1 MKAKLTILFFLLAGL
16 GWWGYNH
23 FMAAEEISA
32 TGPQYNFAKIEQ
44 KDILNMVSA
53 TGTLSARELVEVGTQ
68 VSGVIAEVYKDFNH
82 PVEVGEMVALIDTSV
97 LDAQVKS
104 SEADL
109 LRHQATFK
117 RAQIEYE
124 RFKPL
129 HDKGFLSGND
139 FLPYEIARQTA
150 QANVLS
156 AEASLERVKRNR
168 AFAEIRAPI
177 SGVIINRN
185 VERGQT
191 VAASFNTP
199 RLFIIAEDL
208 ALMEILANVDESDI
222 GQIKK
227 DQEARFTVAAYPEQ
241 NFVGNVVEIRL
252 QPTVIQNVVNYTVVV
267 ETENPRNLLLPGMT
281 ATLDFVVDE
290 VKDALA
296 VPASALN
303 LKMSDEMLAVMQ
315 ARREE
320 MRQRRQG
327 ASGGRSLRGDSV
339 AEGAA
344 GPQPGRGGPGGG
356 RFAQGEASGGEAGG
370 RERLAE
376 GRGVPSGGVGGM
388 GGRGGPRNMATL
400 WYKDEGGE
408 LQLLPVR
415 TGVSDGIT
423 TEIMPLRDE
432 ELPLELEIISQV
444 LTPSLTQDTSVPR
457 GGPGGDR
464 RGGGRGGL
472 GRLGF

>member
-1 MKAKLTILFFLLAGL
+1 MKAKLTILFLLLAGL

-23 FMAAEEISA
+23 FMAAEETSA
-32 TGPQYNFAKIEQ
+32 TGPQYNFAEIER

-68 VSGVIAEVYKDFNH
+68 VSGTIEEVYKDFNH
-82 PVEVGEMVALIDTSV
+82 PVEAGELVALIDASV

-109 LRHQATFK
+109 LRHKATFK

-129 HDKGFLSGND
+129 HEKGFLSGND
-139 FLPYEIARQTA
+139 FLPYEIAKQTA

-156 AEASLERVKRNR
+156 AEASLERVRRNR

-208 ALMEILANVDESDI
+208 ALMEILASVDESDI

-227 DQEARFTVAAYPEQ
+227 DQEARFTVAAYPDLD
-241 NFVGNVVEIRL
+241 FVGRVEEIRL

-281 ATLDFVVDE
+281 ATLDFIVDE

-303 LKMSDEMLAVMQ
+303 LKMNEEMLAFMQ
-315 ARREE
+315 ERREQ

-327 ASGGRSLRGDSV
+327 AGDGRSPRRDSV
-339 AEGAA
+339 TEGA
-344 GPQPGRGGPGGG
+344 PQPQSGQGAPGGG
-356 RFAQGEASGGEAGG
+356 RFARGEAGRG
-370 RERLAE
+370 PLAA
-376 GRGVPSGGVGGM
+376 GRGLQSGGVGGL
-388 GGRGGPRNMATL
+388 GGRGGSRNMATL
-400 WYKDEGGE
+400 WYKDEGGQ

-432 ELPLELEIISQV
+432 ELPLGQEIISQV
-444 LTPSLTQDTSVPR
+444 LSPSLTQDTSPPR

-464 RGGGRGGL
+464 GRGRGGL